1 MSLDSLVAWMMVFL
15 RALGVVLQLPVLVGH
30 PIPIPVRV
38 GLCVGLATLLVGVVP
53 AAPVALELAPLA
65 VATAGEVLLGLALGF
80 VVRLAFAGVELAG
93 RIISSEIG
101 LTAMPGMGV
110 PEPASEPL
118 AALVASFAVVLFFL
132 FGGQHLVLGAFARSF
147 RHAAAGHAMLD
158 TGAGLTLIHATA
170 HVIEIGLRVAAPFIA
185 MNFLVTFAFS
195 VLARAH
201 LGGLRP
207 AHRRGVAPRALPL
220 RGDRRPA
227 RADAATAAPPLK
239 RIAPATPARIGRRQ
253 ILPRILRPRVR
264 GEARRPAR
272 ELSLFNSLAHA
283 L

>member
-1 MSLDSLVAWMMVFL
+1 MSLDHLVAWMMIFL

-30 PIPIPVRV
+30 PIPITVRV
-38 GLCVGLATLLVGVVP
+38 GLCVGLATLLVGIVP
-53 AAPVALELAPLA
+53 AAPVALELAPLV

-195 VLARAH
+195 VLARAVPKTNVFV
-201 LGGLRP
+201 LSMSARTLVGFGLLTGAGSLLARYLYAEIGDLP
-207 AHRRGVAPRALPL
+207 ARMLQLLPL
-220 RGDRRPA
+220 R
-227 RADAATAAPPLK
+227 
-239 RIAPATPARIGRRQ
+239 
-253 ILPRILRPRVR
+253 
-264 GEARRPAR
+264 
-272 ELSLFNSLAHA
+272 
-283 L
+283 